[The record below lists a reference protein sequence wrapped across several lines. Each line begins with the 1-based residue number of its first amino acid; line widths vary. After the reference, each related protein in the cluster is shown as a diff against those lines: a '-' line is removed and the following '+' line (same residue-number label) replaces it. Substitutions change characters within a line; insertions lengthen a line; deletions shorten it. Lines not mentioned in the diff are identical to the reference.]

1 MPEQWNCATVG
12 RLSGLVC
19 ASVPCSVSQE
29 LRATTVTASETV
41 GEPNR
46 DHCRSYDQTVGS
58 KGNERREEIAMEASE
73 GQGAVWTGAPR
84 RLFGAKAPPRAGKTV
99 GIVLWDC
106 RCPGPRRKSQG
117 RLVHATSRAGNRVA
131 PTLGKQPHS
140 VKRWVICSQN
150 GGVAPLSTCI
160 RVSPTNNDRIMPFI
174 FVMVGC
180 ERSAPAPP
188 AGNEEEWSWSWQ
200 LSVSLPSMFAS
211 GVAGMRNVCRRWP
224 RCRRDKLKGTPR
236 CLGCCV
242 VLARE
247 SRLWK
252 STSVGLALSRRW
264 DL

>member
-1 MPEQWNCATVG
+1 MPEQWDCATVG

-73 GQGAVWTGAPR
+73 GQGAAWTGAPR

-106 RCPGPRRKSQG
+106 RCPGARRKSQG
-117 RLVHATSRAGNRVA
+117 LLVHATSRAGNAAGNRVA

-180 ERSAPAPP
+180 CWPACLSSVPHRHHRQATKRS
-188 AGNEEEWSWSWQ
+188 GVGSC
-200 LSVSLPSMFAS
+200 LSV
-211 GVAGMRNVCRRWP
+211 CRQCLRMVEGRR
-224 RCRRDKLKGTPR
+224 RCRRN
-236 CLGCCV
+236 
-242 VLARE
+242 AE
-247 SRLWK
+247 RL
-252 STSVGLALSRRW
+252 SAMASLSSGQAQRNT
-264 DL
+264 

>member
-1 MPEQWNCATVG
+1 M
-12 RLSGLVC
+12 
-19 ASVPCSVSQE
+19 
-29 LRATTVTASETV
+29 TASETG

-73 GQGAVWTGAPR
+73 GQGAVWTGDPR

-106 RCPGPRRKSQG
+106 RCPGARRKSQG
-117 RLVHATSRAGNRVA
+117 LLVHATSRAGNAAGNRVA
-131 PTLGKQPHS
+131 PTLGEQPHS

-160 RVSPTNNDRIMPFI
+160 RVSPTNDDRIMPFI

-188 AGNEEEWSWSWQ
+188 AGNEDEWSWQ
-200 LSVSLPSMFAS
+200 LSVSLSSMFANGGRPS
-211 GVAGMRNVCRRWP
+211 KLSQECGTFVGDGLVVVGTSSKEHLGVWGAASYWHGNPDFGKACR
-224 RCRRDKLKGTPR
+224 
-236 CLGCCV
+236 
-242 VLARE
+242 
-247 SRLWK
+247 
-252 STSVGLALSRRW
+252 
-264 DL
+264 